1 MHKMKTNGGGLNCFN
16 YFYMEK
22 KKNLKFPYVETSFP
36 GETAS

>member
-22 KKNLKFPYVETSFP
+22 KNLKFPYVETSFP